1 MICDALSG
9 SLLSHP
15 FKTRHHTEML
25 QHPFNFQMQSKWDL
39 DKINAKTQLM
49 LRKKKKKSLLEGIS
63 GPTATSVPTCLKVGG
78 MPFVEFVFP

>member
-1 MICDALSG
+1 
-9 SLLSHP
+9 
-15 FKTRHHTEML
+15 
-25 QHPFNFQMQSKWDL
+25 MQSKWDL